1 MFVRKGS
8 LGLAVCAAL
17 AAAGYVRGN
26 DTASSQLLPD
36 QLSLSQPAYL
46 DDATTAPASAPAA
59 APTPPQP
66 LMYVLEQVGVGKTL
80 EDLKIN
86 LYGWVEGG
94 WTLASKHS
102 PGDLIT
108 GNVFNIKDKDIVLDQ
123 AAFNIERDVDK
134 AASAK
139 AGTFDIGF
147 RCEAMYG
154 WDAGA
159 IHSNGLFDN
168 TATLGVTKGYYRSR
182 TSPENQFDITQAFVD
197 VAIPVGTGLQVR
209 IGKFDTLLG
218 QEVIEAGS
226 STGAP
231 ANALYSHSYLFGYAI
246 PLTQTGVL
254 GMYQV
259 TDKLAVQAGITRG
272 WNQSINDNN
281 GAIDFLGQAAYAV
294 NDKITATLNVSFGP
308 QGTKDNS
315 DYWTVLDFILADKLS
330 DQLTLT
336 VNADYGDAPH
346 VNGDGSAQWY
356 GVAVYA
362 GYTIS
367 PMFTLNARGEWYD
380 DNDGFTL
387 GTGKGMNVY
396 ELTLG
401 LSITPFPNN
410 VIAKN
415 LVIRPEVR
423 GDYAS
428 SRYFNGG
435 TDDKQFQFAIDAI
448 FSF

>member
-1 MFVRKGS
+1 MFAWKGS

-26 DTASSQLLPD
+26 DTASSQLVPN
-36 QLSLSQPAYL
+36 QLSLSQPTYL
-46 DDATTAPASAPAA
+46 DDATTAPAPAPAA

-66 LMYVLEQVGVGKTL
+66 LMYVLEQVGIGKTL

-86 LYGWVEGG
+86 IYGWVEGG
-94 WTLASKHS
+94 WTYASPLP
-102 PGDLIT
+102 PGNVIT
-108 GNVFNIKDKDIVLDQ
+108 GPVFNTKNERIVLDQ
-123 AAFNIERDVDK
+123 LDANVERDVDK

-159 IHSNGLFDN
+159 IHSNGLLDD
-168 TATLGVTKGYYRSR
+168 YSSR
-182 TSPENQFDITQAFVD
+182 TSPENQFDVVQAYVD
-197 VAIPVGTGLQVR
+197 VAIPVGTGLQLRV
-209 IGKFDTLLG
+209 GKFVTLLG

-226 STGAP
+226 STGTP
-231 ANALYSHSYLFGYAI
+231 ANAFYSHSYLFTYAI

-281 GAIDFLGQAAYAV
+281 GAIDFLGQAAYTV
-294 NDKITATLNVSFGP
+294 SDKTTVTLNVSFGP
-308 QGTKDNS
+308 EAAADNH
-315 DYWTVLDFILADKLS
+315 DYWTVLDFILAQKIS
-330 DQLTLT
+330 DQITVT

-346 VNGDGSAQWY
+346 SGPSGSDQWY
-356 GVAVYA
+356 GAA
-362 GYTIS
+362 GYVAWVLN
-367 PMFTLNARGEWYD
+367 PYVTLNGRGEWYHD
-380 DNDGFTL
+380 SNGFTL
-387 GTGKGMNVY
+387 GTPFGLNVY
-396 ELTLG
+396 EATAG
-401 LSITPFPNN
+401 AWITPFPNN
-410 VIAKN
+410 TIAKN
-415 LVIRPEVR
+415 LVIRPEFR
-423 GDYAS
+423 YDYAD
-428 SRYFNGG
+428 RGYFDGG
-435 TDDKQFQFAIDAI
+435 TSHTQLMASIDAI